1 MKKVLLVLGLLC
13 YVLRGQL
20 RAALD
25 RVFAAL
31 HKCQSCA
38 EMVAEA
44 DRRFV
49 SGILKDDSS
58 VWFSADTCWMLVTV
72 VALALLV
79 WWVLRSLHLWA
90 SRRFALR
97 IGAKGFDDPIAEESE
112 DKLGRGEYVAS
123 LYHLI
128 TSARDGTSQVVGV
141 YGEWGAGKTSAVQLL
156 QSKFRNEKTSN
167 VRFTWFNPWSSI
179 TRKNIQ
185 AELFKSIGDHLRWRV
200 NPVLSFNFLRYAC
213 QKAESLIPQPYGLS
227 EWVLVIAAKVFNLF
241 SSLDDVKRDLR
252 DALERISGRIVV
264 VLDDLD
270 RLEPGELREIIRC
283 VKTNGDLPNVTY
295 LLLTDEKRL
304 ARATAELY
312 GEGVAGEPEG
322 VNFLEKIVQY
332 PVPLWNVPQDCL
344 EEEAGRLV
352 SECLR
357 NNHLSE
363 FELDGKDIQFCL
375 EKFSTLRSVKRLVL
389 TFEANLAYYRAA
401 VKPGASLNLHLG
413 DALRLTALRMVAPAA
428 VSELYSWYK
437 DWYVTSQNL
446 LFTFGAEKDQTS
458 YDKLLETSPKPHRE
472 WFKKFVNETMMI
484 SVKQDGRTYI
494 PDAFKDDSAQTSFR
508 LASPSHFERYFHR
521 HDLPPSLFPKEVFD
535 EFISVIRDP
544 SLFDEWFEKTSR
556 VYGMNAFLRRILS
569 WDYPFSAF
577 PFKKLGIFLC
587 QLVDAVY
594 GDSKLDA
601 EERACLV
608 NRGSFLYGR
617 HLDRCKSR
625 TYVPEKEFNELA
637 DYVISKENYLVAEF
651 MILASVVQI
660 DPEVHVDS
668 MRCSLEAAG
677 KTWTWLKERLVQKI
691 FSDEIEGR
699 PDFDAVARYYNLILF
714 RKCATDLDLFMD
726 HIRYLKNGMVFPHIV
741 NRIKTLGMYVD
752 SDGTAGRYIV
762 FKEAM
767 GLAYMQHAGEI
778 VSEAEKA
785 LMEHFDEIQHSDH
798 QLIRRFLMGFSDG
811 TSGKLDELLHKAYE
825 ESQKS
830 GSMNEADPKTNGR
843 SEAMESLRSKERR

>member
-1 MKKVLLVLGLLC
+1 MKRALLVLGLLC

-20 RAALD
+20 RAALG

-31 HKCQSCA
+31 HKCHSCA
-38 EMVAEA
+38 GSIVEA
-44 DRRFV
+44 DRRFM
-49 SGILKDDSS
+49 SGVLKGDSS
-58 VWFSADTCWMLVTV
+58 VWLSADACWMLVTV
-72 VALALLV
+72 VALALLA

-90 SRRFALR
+90 SRRFASR

-112 DKLGRGEYVAS
+112 DRLGRGEYVAS

-141 YGEWGAGKTSAVQLL
+141 YGEWGEGKTSAVQLL

-185 AELFKSIGDHLRWRV
+185 AELFKSIGDRLRWRV

-270 RLEPGELREIIRC
+270 RLEPKELREIIRC

-312 GEGVAGEPEG
+312 GDGVAGEPES

-332 PVPLWNVPQDCL
+332 PVPLWNVPQDRL
-344 EEEAGRLV
+344 EEETVRLI

-357 NNHLSE
+357 GNHLNE
-363 FELDGKDIQFCL
+363 FELDIKDVQFCL
-375 EKFSTLRSVKRLVL
+375 EKFSTLRAIKRLVL

-484 SVKQDGRTYI
+484 SVKQDGQTYV
-494 PDAFKDDSAQTSFR
+494 PDGFKDDSAQTSFR

-521 HDLPPSLFPKEVFD
+521 LDLPPSLFPKEVFD

-544 SLFDEWFEKTSR
+544 GLFDKWFEKTSR

-577 PFKKLGIFLC
+577 SFKELGVFLC

-594 GDSKLDA
+594 GDSKLGA

-608 NRGSFLYGR
+608 DRGSLLYGR
-617 HLDRCKSR
+617 HLDRCKFR
-625 TYVPEKEFNELA
+625 TYVPEKEFNDLA

-651 MILASVVQI
+651 MILASVVQV

-677 KTWTWLKERLVQKI
+677 KTWTWLKERLAQKI

-699 PDFDAVARYYNLILF
+699 SDFDAIARYYNLILF
-714 RKCATDLDLFMD
+714 RKCATDLDLFKD
-726 HIRYLKNGMVFPHIV
+726 HIRYLKNGMVFPRIV

-752 SDGTAGRYIV
+752 SDGTAGRHIV

-767 GLAYMQHAGEI
+767 GHVYMQYAGEI
-778 VSEAEKA
+778 VAEAEKVLA
-785 LMEHFDEIQHSDH
+785 ENFGEIKPFDHP
-798 QLIRRFLMGFSDG
+798 LIRRFMVGFQDR
-811 TSGKLDELLHKAYE
+811 TSGKLDELLLKAYE

-830 GSMNEADPKTNGR
+830 GSVNEMDPKR
-843 SEAMESLRSKERR
+843 DLL

>member
-1 MKKVLLVLGLLC
+1 MKRALLVLGLLC

-20 RAALD
+20 RAALG

-31 HKCQSCA
+31 HKCHSCA
-38 EMVAEA
+38 GSIVEA
-44 DRRFV
+44 DRRFM
-49 SGILKDDSS
+49 SGVLKGDSS
-58 VWFSADTCWMLVTV
+58 VWLSADACWMLVTV
-72 VALALLV
+72 VALALLA

-90 SRRFALR
+90 SRRFASR

-112 DKLGRGEYVAS
+112 DRLGRGEYVAS

-141 YGEWGAGKTSAVQLL
+141 YGEWGEGKTSAVQLL
-156 QSKFRNEKTSN
+156 QSKFRNEKASN

-295 LLLTDEKRL
+295 LLLTDKKRL

-312 GEGVAGEPEG
+312 GDGVAGESEG
-322 VNFLEKIVQY
+322 ENFLEKIVQY
-332 PVPLWNVPQDCL
+332 PVPLWNVPQDRL

-357 NNHLSE
+357 NNQLSE
-363 FELDGKDIQFCL
+363 FELDGKDVQFCL
-375 EKFSTLRSVKRLVL
+375 EKFSTLRSIKRLVL

-401 VKPGASLNLHLG
+401 VKPGASLDLHLG
-413 DALRLTALRMVAPAA
+413 DALRLTALRMVIPKA
-428 VSELYSWYK
+428 VSRFYSWYK
-437 DWYVTSQNL
+437 NWYEDSQSV
-446 LFTFGAEKDQTS
+446 LFTFGAEKDQVS
-458 YDKLLETSPKPHRE
+458 YDKMLEMSREQHRE
-472 WFKKFVNETMMI
+472 WFGKFVNETMMI
-484 SVKQDGRTYI
+484 SVKQDGHGQTYI

-521 HDLPPSLFPKEVFD
+521 HDLPPSLFPKVVFD

-544 SLFDEWFEKTSR
+544 GLFDKWFEKTSR
-556 VYGMNAFLRRILS
+556 VYGMNAFLRRVLS
-569 WDYPFSAF
+569 WDYSFSAF
-577 PFKKLGIFLC
+577 SFKDLGVFLC
-587 QLVDAVY
+587 HLVDAVC
-594 GDSKLDA
+594 GDSKLGA

-608 NRGSFLYGR
+608 DRASLLYGR
-617 HLDRCKSR
+617 HLDRCKSSR
-625 TYVPEKEFNELA
+625 TYVLEKEFNELA
-637 DYVISKENYLVAEF
+637 DYVVAKENYLVAEF
-651 MILASVVQI
+651 MILASGGRVDPQ
-660 DPEVHVDS
+660 PEVDS
-668 MRCSLEAAG
+668 LRCSLEAVEKVWSLLRG
-677 KTWTWLKERLVQKI
+677 RLDQKL

-699 PDFDAVARYYNLILF
+699 PDFEAVARYYNLILF
-714 RKCATDLDLFMD
+714 RRCAGGSLFFMN
-726 HIRYLKNGMVFPHIV
+726 HIHYLKNGMAFPRIF

-752 SDGTAGRYIV
+752 SDGTSDRHIV

-767 GLAYMQHAGEI
+767 GDLYTQYAGE
-778 VSEAEKA
+778 VVAEAEKVFV
-785 LMEHFDEIQHSDH
+785 EHFADIQTSDH
-798 QLIRRFLMGFSDG
+798 QLIRRFVVGFQNRDSD
-811 TSGKLDELLHKAYE
+811 SGKLDELLLKAYE

-830 GSMNEADPKTNGR
+830 GSANEADSNQDLK
-843 SEAMESLRSKERR
+843 